1 MAALNLVVTS
11 TGLGFGV
18 LVFSLNKECCF
29 SIDPVSGAVSL
40 VQPLERDGTGGKPV
54 HRYRTVMLM
63 PVKLMVL
70 IVVIVRLTV
79 TAREGGLEAQ
89 AKLDV
94 VVKDINDNEP
104 KFEVGKYIS
113 NMIFFLLV
121 NVNKLWF
128 QMDEYRVNK
137 MEVDQVKKGEELI
150 KVRASCKIL
159 LAISDFLNHHSDFS
173 I

>member
-1 MAALNLVVTS
+1 
-11 TGLGFGV
+11 
-18 LVFSLNKECCF
+18 
-29 SIDPVSGAVSL
+29 
-40 VQPLERDGTGGKPV
+40 
-54 HRYRTVMLM
+54 
-63 PVKLMVL
+63 MVL

-113 NMIFFLLV
+113 NMILFLLV
-121 NVNKLWF
+121 DVNKLWF

-159 LAISDFLNHHSDFS
+159 LATSDFLNHHSDFS
-173 I
+173 ILIWFIKL